1 MALSATSGPMP
12 VTSPS
17 VMPIQPVIKVES
29 CWLRVE
35 KKNVPNSRR
44 NLEQADERFLF
55 QLLNPLLFELFL
67 RLGAEGQLHVITHF
81 VERFDLA
88 GFAREGDVGEFLAQ
102 KGAFDPAP
110 IATLAALRI
119 LRINGGHFL
128 KRRAFLDLGKN
139 FTGQAHRVGVVAE
152 SFV

>member
-35 KKNVPNSRR
+35 RKNVPNSQR

-81 VERFDLA
+81 VERFDVRGARLLDQHEVA
-88 GFAREGDVGEFLAQ
+88 GFGHFNHLA
-102 KGAFDPAP
+102 D
-110 IATLAALRI
+110 LAALRSEEHTSE
-119 LRINGGHFL
+119 LQSRQYL
-128 KRRAFLDLGKN
+128 VCRLL
-139 FTGQAHRVGVVAE
+139 
-152 SFV
+152 